1 MNDFGHGGRREG
13 AGRKRKHRDP
23 AEARALLA
31 LQAARAK
38 RESYLA
44 HLAELEY
51 KQKHGDLIR
60 ASDAAG
66 VLEKGLA
73 ALQSEFSSMPSE
85 LGALLAGE
93 SDAITIEHLIEA
105 QVRRRLLVVSQ
116 AKDAMNHGDYRND

>member
-1 MNDFGHGGRREG
+1 MTDFGHGGRREG

-44 HLAELEY
+44 HLAELEF
-51 KQKHGDLIR
+51 KQKQGDLIR

-73 ALQSEFSSMPSE
+73 ALLAEFASMPAE

-93 SDAITIEHLIEA
+93 TDAITIEHLIEE
-105 QVRRRLLVVSQ
+105 QVRRRLTAV
-116 AKDAMNHGDYRND
+116 ATEGRA